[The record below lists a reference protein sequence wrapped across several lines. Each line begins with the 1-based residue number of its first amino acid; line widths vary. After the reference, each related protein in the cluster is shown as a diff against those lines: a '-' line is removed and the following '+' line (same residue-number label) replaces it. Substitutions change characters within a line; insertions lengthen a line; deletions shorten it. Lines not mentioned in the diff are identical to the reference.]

1 MRASSGS
8 STSGRRASRGSD
20 SIVTSSA
27 RSSRS
32 CSPVVPMRHHPTV
45 KAGTSCTTSCGR
57 RARVAALAL
66 ERPQIDKLE
75 GDIPFEL
82 GVEDIVVGDGDEATK
97 GSKVAVH
104 YVGVAFSTGD
114 EFDASWNRGDPFKF
128 KLGAGNVIPGW
139 DAGVVGMKVG
149 GRRKLT
155 IPSAMAYG
163 ARGAGGVIKPHEPLV
178 FVVDLLSVD

>member
-1 MRASSGS
+1 M
-8 STSGRRASRGSD
+8 
-20 SIVTSSA
+20 
-27 RSSRS
+27 
-32 CSPVVPMRHHPTV
+32 
-45 KAGTSCTTSCGR
+45 
-57 RARVAALAL
+57 AL
-66 ERPQIDKLE
+66 EKPQIDKPE
-75 GDIPFEL
+75 GDVPFDL
-82 GVEDIVVGDGDEATK
+82 GIEDIVVGDGDEATK

-114 EFDASWNRGDPFKF
+114 EFDASWNRGEPFQF

-139 DAGVVGMKVG
+139 DAGVLGMKVG

-178 FVVDLLSVD
+178 FGVDLLSVD